1 MTIKLRTVT
10 RAGLR
15 DIWNAFMVKGA
26 AFSKNGIPFCPNTTS
41 QIPESLIT
49 YDEAVQIYNQELRRK
64 NKYFHSQS
72 FDCFFIDDYK
82 FDNPSGIWF
91 RWKLA
96 QKILEHFEGIIT
108 PDFSKYQ
115 DFPLPLKLFAT
126 YKMRT
131 FGYWWG
137 SLGHKVI
144 NNVRGDMLSLDFCF
158 DGIPQNGTVCI
169 GTVASGLRQKI
180 NRDLFSLWLEK
191 MIEVLKPQL
200 ILVYGSC
207 KYKCFE
213 KARTKGIKIIS
224 YPSKTSL
231 AFQKKREAKDEQN

>member
-1 MTIKLRTVT
+1 MPWSRISGCFPAPWVCVRIAFDIDLSFLKLSGFRRECAKRLAFLIAYKWASASVLQEWIRELQKGRTKLTIKLRTVT

-72 FDCFFIDDYK
+72 FVCFFIDDYK

-108 PDFSKYQ
+108 PDFSTYQ

-131 FGYWWG
+131 FGYW
-137 SLGHKVI
+137 
-144 NNVRGDMLSLDFCF
+144 
-158 DGIPQNGTVCI
+158 CI
-169 GTVASGLRQKI
+169 V
-180 NRDLFSLWLEK
+180 
-191 MIEVLKPQL
+191 V
-200 ILVYGSC
+200 
-207 KYKCFE
+207 
-213 KARTKGIKIIS
+213 
-224 YPSKTSL
+224 
-231 AFQKKREAKDEQN
+231 